1 MPGQAWSQGSFT
13 KLKPLRKPSCM
24 LLVQELS
31 LKKPFLYIKSEME
44 ESDGDDK
51 FYFV

>member
-1 MPGQAWSQGSFT
+1 
-13 KLKPLRKPSCM
+13 M

-51 FYFV
+51 FDFV